1 MKEEKEKTIFIIGT
15 DASGFNSLPSITQ
28 ELILSST
35 SIATPKRLLSSFKD
49 WLCKH
54 NINID
59 SINLFSSEK
68 PKELVRWL
76 KGCNADSI
84 VIASGDPLWFGI
96 GRILTESFP
105 KDKLIFYPGKT
116 CMQLAFTKLKRPWQN
131 ASWISIHGRDPEILI
146 EKLRKHPEEL
156 LILVDPKRG
165 GAKEVRNILNGICL
179 LESYEFWIFEKL
191 GHEKERFFQVNP
203 NDSIGELD
211 PLHLVLLIAKQKSSP
226 KPESLPIIGIPD
238 DNFINYQDRPG
249 LITKKEVRVQLL
261 AELNLPEEG
270 ILWDIGAGVGSIGL
284 EAIRLRPKVK
294 LLSIDKRVGSKNLI
308 DQNSSRLGVK
318 PSLVLEGNV
327 IKLLNEN
334 CIPDNLSSPD
344 RIIIGGGGSMRLD
357 IINSMIDRV
366 KIKGIIIIPLATIE
380 AVGEIKSSLKM
391 MNIFISISQHQS
403 WRGIPL
409 AEGTRL
415 SPLNPVFIVKIIK
428 L

>member
-1 MKEEKEKTIFIIGT
+1 M
-15 DASGFNSLPSITQ
+15 
-28 ELILSST
+28 
-35 SIATPKRLLSSFKD
+35 
-49 WLCKH
+49 
-54 NINID
+54 
-59 SINLFSSEK
+59 
-68 PKELVRWL
+68 
-76 KGCNADSI
+76 
-84 VIASGDPLWFGI
+84 
-96 GRILTESFP
+96 
-105 KDKLIFYPGKT
+105 
-116 CMQLAFTKLKRPWQN
+116 
-131 ASWISIHGRDPEILI
+131 
-146 EKLRKHPEEL
+146 
-156 LILVDPKRG
+156 
-165 GAKEVRNILNGICL
+165 
-179 LESYEFWIFEKL
+179 
-191 GHEKERFFQVNP
+191 FFQVNP

-226 KPESLPIIGIPD
+226 KPELLPIIGIPD
-238 DNFINYQDRPG
+238 ENFINYQDRPG

-391 MNIFISISQHQS
+391 MNVFITISQHQS